1 MGEVFGGGNAMIDT
15 FAARL
20 LEQWLTPDKTG
31 FAIRRDEAPLMESL
45 LRELDALFTRNE
57 VTVSPLLAM
66 RVEDALVAFL
76 AVRRVL
82 EMAPEDQN
90 GKPFHDYLEQLN
102 KAIERRRKAVKELED
117 TCERAGAPLEQGLAE
132 RLLPLIER
140 AEGVIEDA
148 HAFEQRKQTQQPT
161 TPRQAKG

>member
-1 MGEVFGGGNAMIDT
+1 MTNI

-20 LEQWLTPDKTG
+20 LEQWLAPDSPG
-31 FAIRRDEAPLMESL
+31 FAVRRDELPLMESL
-45 LRELDALFTRNE
+45 LRELDALFASNK
-57 VTVSPLLAM
+57 VTVSPLLAI

-82 EMAPEDQN
+82 EAAPDEHQ

-117 TCERAGAPLEQGLAE
+117 TCERAGAPREQGLAE

-148 HAFEQRKQTQQPT
+148 HAFEQRKQAQQPT

>member
-1 MGEVFGGGNAMIDT
+1 MTKT

-20 LEQWLTPDKTG
+20 LEQWVEPDGPG
-31 FAIRRDEAPLMESL
+31 FAIRRDDLPLMESL
-45 LRELDALFTRNE
+45 LRELDALFARNE
-57 VTVSPLLAM
+57 VAVSPLLAM

-82 EMAPEDQN
+82 EAAPEEHQ

-148 HAFEQRKQTQQPT
+148 QAFEQRKQAQKQTSHNQS
-161 TPRQAKG
+161 GG